1 MKITDKKF
9 NFASGNMILSSSYYL
24 SKLDSIGRYN
34 FQNISEVPSI
44 RQIKI
49 RLTSQDLINSSTST
63 NLKENLETM
72 LFRAHL
78 LLYLLTD
85 VKPKVRVIKQKTN
98 KGSISEDD
106 ISTNYLFE
114 VVLTNKNQIY
124 PFLELISSETM
135 LFVNN
140 FTIEESYQLI
150 KQKGHFYT
158 KINLSE
164 VFEMNEL
171 ARLNYTDLN
180 LEKLSMNVTF
190 LYSTFPSFIKEDICD
205 IMDME
210 KIENDDVSVS
220 ILD

>member
-34 FQNISEVPSI
+34 LQNISEIPSI
-44 RQIKI
+44 RKIKI
-49 RLTSQDLINSSTST
+49 RLTSQDLINSSISA

-72 LFRAHL
+72 LFRAHI

-85 VKPKVRVIKQKTN
+85 VKPKVKVIKQKTN
-98 KGSISEDD
+98 KGSISDDD
-106 ISTNYLFE
+106 ISTNYIFE
-114 VVLTNKNQIY
+114 VVLTNKEQIY

-135 LFVNN
+135 LFVDN
-140 FTIEESYQLI
+140 FNIKESYQLI
-150 KQKGHFYT
+150 KQKGHFYA
-158 KINLSE
+158 KVNLSE
-164 VFEMNEL
+164 VFEINEL

-180 LEKLSMNVTF
+180 FEKLNMNITF
-190 LYSTFPSFIKEDICD
+190 IYNAFPSSIEEDICD
-205 IMDME
+205 IVDME
-210 KIENDDVSVS
+210 MIENDDVSVS